1 MEDGEIMY
9 EAFRDATD
17 GTAWWSFSEET
28 YTATL
33 DWKEKQ

>member
-17 GTAWWSFSEET
+17 GTELWSFSDDT

>member
-17 GTAWWSFSEET
+17 GTAWWAFSDET